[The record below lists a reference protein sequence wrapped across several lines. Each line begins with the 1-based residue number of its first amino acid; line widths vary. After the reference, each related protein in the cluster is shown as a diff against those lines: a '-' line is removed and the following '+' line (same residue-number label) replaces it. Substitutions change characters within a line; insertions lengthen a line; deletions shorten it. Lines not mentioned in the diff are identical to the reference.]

1 MQTTTVMLA
10 LVAVLPIAVG
20 AAFASIAMRHVST
33 SAINGMTRQPEIA
46 PQLFTAMLIGM
57 ALIEALCIYTLVVT
71 LVISQNLKRTWGG
84 GSRASCRKRRN

>member
-1 MQTTTVMLA
+1 MDAVLSG

-33 SAINGMTRQPEIA
+33 TAIEGMTRQPEIA

-71 LVISQNLKRTWGG
+71 LMMAG
-84 GSRASCRKRRN
+84 